1 MSSCKSAAAPTM
13 SFSKTEA
20 KDLQR
25 KIINK
30 MDKYKVSS
38 SRVVKTAQNIT
49 IEQSDGSSIAS
60 SPIYQEKKIERNFLG
75 IKTGECPQYGCAYS
89 VNQTAKVE
97 LYTVNSAIVNE
108 SENIWSEVSS
118 KVKAESDTSAGG
130 GGVTGSNTVDEAR
143 DDAISAIETEL
154 MSLSEEAFSD
164 DANTVIKLTSPVVC
178 EGPCSNQRGP
188 MVNQQAYF
196 TIKADNIINKTLEII
211 EKKKRSHN
219 AQSKVK
225 VKKNNTECI
234 TELLMSASG
243 CLSSLTVLYMVYK
256 AMA

>member
-1 MSSCKSAAAPTM
+1 MSSCKSADNPTM
-13 SFSKTEA
+13 SFSKTEV

-118 KVKAESDTSAGG
+118 KVKASSDTSAGG
-130 GGVTGSNTVDEAR
+130 GGISANSTTDEAR

-154 MSLSEEAFSD
+154 MSLSEEVFSD
-164 DANTVIKLTSPVVC
+164 DNNTVIKLTSPVVC
-178 EGPCSNQRGP
+178 EGPCNNQRGP
-188 MVNQQAYF
+188 IINQQAYF

-211 EKKKRSHN
+211 EKKKRTHS

-225 VKKNNTECI
+225 VKKDNTECI
-234 TELLMSASG
+234 TELLISASS
-243 CLSSLTVLYMVYK
+243 CLCSLMVLYMASK
-256 AMA
+256 MI